1 MKKTALFLIAM
12 LLIGLNVAGAQE
24 TYRFAQRDTCDLYL
38 DVFRPA
44 EGSQTQLDGIP
55 KPTILFV
62 FGGGFIQGERSGKW
76 ERMWYR
82 RLNDNGYAVVSV
94 DYRLGMKG
102 YKVKKGLA
110 GALKAVDRFLLSQQV
125 GVEDVYDAV
134 AFLAANR
141 ESIGIDTDNI
151 VLAGSSAGAIISLA
165 AEYGIVN
172 GKAQGLP
179 EGFNFKGVM
188 SFAGAVISTT
198 GAPHFEKAPCPV
210 LLLHGTADQAVQY
223 NRLNMGGKGLWGSSW
238 LVKDWQ
244 KKGYG
249 NYCIYRF
256 KDSSHDVAAYMNYLW
271 DIEKAFL
278 EQNVI
283 LGHARCIDAV
293 VDDASL
299 PRWGQLSMDDIYAKE
314 K

>member
-1 MKKTALFLIAM
+1 MKKIALFLILM
-12 LLIGLNVAGAQE
+12 LIGLHTTGAQE

-44 EGSQTQLDGIP
+44 EGSQTQLDSLA
-55 KPTILFV
+55 KPAILFV

-76 ERMWYR
+76 NRQWFR
-82 RLNDNGYAVVSV
+82 RLNENGYPVVSI

-102 YKVKKGLA
+102 YKVGKGLS
-110 GALKAVDRFLLSQQV
+110 GALKAVDRFLLSQEV

-141 ESIGIDTDNI
+141 ESIGIDTDNL

-165 AEYGIVN
+165 AEHGIVN
-172 GKAQGLP
+172 GTAKGLP

-188 SFAGAVISTT
+188 SFAGGVISTT

-210 LLLHGTADQAVQY
+210 LLLHGTADKAVQY
-223 NRLNMGGKGLWGSSW
+223 KQLSLGGKGLWGSSW
-238 LVKDWQ
+238 LVKDWK

-256 KDSSHDVAAYMNYLW
+256 KDSSHDVAAYMDYLW
-271 DIEKAFL
+271 DIEEDFL
-278 EQNVI
+278 ELNVI
-283 LGHARCIDAV
+283 QGRSRCIDAV

-299 PRWGQLSMDDIYAKE
+299 PRWGQLSMDDIYRRNQ
-314 K
+314 

>member
-1 MKKTALFLIAM
+1 MKKIALFLILM
-12 LLIGLNVAGAQE
+12 LIGLHTTGAQE

-44 EGSQTQLDGIP
+44 EGSQTQLDSLA

-62 FGGGFIQGERSGKW
+62 FGGGFVQGERSGKW
-76 ERMWYR
+76 NRQWFR
-82 RLNDNGYAVVSV
+82 RLNENGYPVVSI

-102 YKVKKGLA
+102 YKVGKGLS
-110 GALKAVDRFLLSQQV
+110 GALKAVDRFLLSQEV

-141 ESIGIDTDNI
+141 ESIGIDTDNL

-172 GKAQGLP
+172 GTAKGLP

-188 SFAGAVISTT
+188 SFAGGVISTT
-198 GAPHFEKAPCPV
+198 GAPHFEKTPCPV
-210 LLLHGTADQAVQY
+210 LLLHGTADKAVQY
-223 NRLNMGGKGLWGSSW
+223 KQLSLGGKGLWGSSW
-238 LVKDWQ
+238 LVKDWK

-256 KDSSHDVAAYMNYLW
+256 KDSSHDVAAYMDYLW
-271 DIEKAFL
+271 DIEEDFL
-278 EQNVI
+278 ELNVI
-283 LGHARCIDAV
+283 QGRSRCIDAV

-299 PRWGQLSMDDIYAKE
+299 PRWGQLSMDDIYRRNQ
-314 K
+314 

>member
-1 MKKTALFLIAM
+1 MKKIALFLILM
-12 LLIGLNVAGAQE
+12 LIGLHTTGAQE

-44 EGSQTQLDGIP
+44 EGSQTQLDSLA
-55 KPTILFV
+55 KPAILFV

-76 ERMWYR
+76 NRQWFR
-82 RLNDNGYAVVSV
+82 RLNENGYPVVSI

-102 YKVKKGLA
+102 YKVGKGLS
-110 GALKAVDRFLLSQQV
+110 GALKAVDRFLLSQEV

-141 ESIGIDTDNI
+141 ESIGIDTDNL

-172 GKAQGLP
+172 GKAKGLP

-188 SFAGAVISTT
+188 SFAGGVISTT

-210 LLLHGTADQAVQY
+210 LLLHGTADKAVQY
-223 NRLNMGGKGLWGSSW
+223 KQLSLGGKGLWGSCW
-238 LVKDWQ
+238 LVKDWK

-256 KDSSHDVAAYMNYLW
+256 KDSSHDVAAYMDYLW
-271 DIEKAFL
+271 DIEEDFL
-278 EQNVI
+278 ELNVI
-283 LGHARCIDAV
+283 QGRSRCIDAV

-299 PRWGQLSMDDIYAKE
+299 PRWGQLSMDDIYRRNQ
-314 K
+314 